1 VVLIRDL
8 KFAPDAFGAV
18 LGSAKYRD
26 TSYVSSKR
34 FQFLQGWTIVM
45 TGGFI
50 ESDMRLLHSLLSKL
64 GISKV
69 KAERHPIR
77 VFLLD
82 DDRRRHRWFSARFK
96 GDFVDV
102 ADNVK
107 QAEEFLS
114 ANSYD
119 AIFLDHDLH
128 PEHYNTDSRDDTR
141 TGYAIASW
149 LAAHPEL
156 QAASTILV
164 HTRNADGAMR
174 MVEELRRAGRT
185 AEYVPFP
192 MLEER
197 IKHYWRH

>member
-1 VVLIRDL
+1 MSL
-8 KFAPDAFGAV
+8 FN
-18 LGSAKYRD
+18 
-26 TSYVSSKR
+26 
-34 FQFLQGWTIVM
+34 
-45 TGGFI
+45 
-50 ESDMRLLHSLLSKL
+50 SLLTKL
-64 GISKV
+64 GLRNI
-69 KAERHPIR
+69 KAELHPIR

-82 DDRRRHRWFSARFK
+82 DDKRRHRWFSARFK

-102 ADNVK
+102 ADDVP
-107 QAEEFLS
+107 QAKEFLA
-114 ANSYD
+114 ANAYD

-141 TGYAIASW
+141 TGYEIALW
-149 LAAHPEL
+149 LASHPEL
-156 QAASTILV
+156 QPASTILV
-164 HTRNADGAMR
+164 HTRNADGAIR

>member
-1 VVLIRDL
+1 
-8 KFAPDAFGAV
+8 
-18 LGSAKYRD
+18 
-26 TSYVSSKR
+26 
-34 FQFLQGWTIVM
+34 M

-64 GISKV
+64 GLSKV

-82 DDRRRHRWFSARFK
+82 DDKRRHRWFSARFK
-96 GDFVDV
+96 GDLVDV
-102 ADNVK
+102 ADNVE
-107 QAEEFLS
+107 QAQALLS
-114 ANSYD
+114 ANAYD

-128 PEHYNTDSRDDTR
+128 PEHYNTFSQDDER
-141 TGYAIASW
+141 TGYAIATW
-149 LAAHPEL
+149 LASKPKL
-156 QAASTILV
+156 QQASTIVV

-192 MLEER
+192 LLEER
-197 IKHYWRH
+197 IKHYWAR

>member
-1 VVLIRDL
+1 
-8 KFAPDAFGAV
+8 
-18 LGSAKYRD
+18 
-26 TSYVSSKR
+26 
-34 FQFLQGWTIVM
+34 M
-45 TGGFI
+45 NGFI
-50 ESDMRLLHSLLSKL
+50 ETEMPLLHSLLSKL
-64 GISKV
+64 GLRQV

-82 DDRRRHRWFSARFK
+82 DDERRHRWFKIRFK
-96 GDFVDV
+96 GDYVDV
-102 ADNVK
+102 ADNVE
-107 QAEEFLS
+107 QAQQLLA
-114 ANSYD
+114 ANAYD

-128 PEHYNTDSRDDTR
+128 PEHYNNTSHDDER

-149 LAAHPEL
+149 LAANPHL
-156 QAASTILV
+156 QRAATILV

-197 IKHYWRH
+197 IKRYW